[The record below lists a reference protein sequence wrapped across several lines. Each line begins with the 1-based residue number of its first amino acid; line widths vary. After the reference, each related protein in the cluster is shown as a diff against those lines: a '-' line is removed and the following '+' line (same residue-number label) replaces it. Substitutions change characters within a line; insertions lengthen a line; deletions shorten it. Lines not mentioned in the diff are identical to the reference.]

1 MKRIDGRVPDGRA
14 SIFVKN
20 RISGTYLKNK
30 FQELEEFKIE
40 ALRGEVLNEPD
51 RLVSEPANYRRAKSR
66 HLIRFLHS
74 HKLPSGSFFCGN
86 FYFLL
91 QKF

>member
-1 MKRIDGRVPDGRA
+1 MSNGSGHNERKRIDGRVPDGRA

-30 FQELEEFKIE
+30 FQELEEFKTE

-51 RLVSEPANYRRAKSR
+51 RLVSEPAN
-66 HLIRFLHS
+66 
-74 HKLPSGSFFCGN
+74 
-86 FYFLL
+86 
-91 QKF
+91 